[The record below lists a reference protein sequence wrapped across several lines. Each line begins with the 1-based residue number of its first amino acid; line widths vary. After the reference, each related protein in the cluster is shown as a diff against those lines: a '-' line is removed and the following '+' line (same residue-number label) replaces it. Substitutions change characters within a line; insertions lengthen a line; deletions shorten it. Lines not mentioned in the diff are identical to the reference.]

1 MRKNLLLLPI
11 LLLILMPALADAP
24 GEVPIAVRFA
34 DWILAKWPDPTTLT
48 TKGWEYNNGII
59 LHGISKVYEKNRD
72 PRYLAYIKRFVDAY
86 VAEDG
91 TVNLGPE
98 YNIDTIQP
106 SILLLFLHRETGD
119 DRYRKAAE
127 NVRRAFDT
135 FPKNAEGGFWHKKRY
150 PDEVWLDGI
159 YMGEPFLVQYGHM
172 FGNDPACF
180 DTAVFQVTLAARH
193 TQDPQTGLLRHAWD
207 CDRNAAWADPQTGL
221 SPEVWSRG
229 MGWFAMALVDILRYL
244 PAEHQGRQEFLTI
257 FGKLAAGVK
266 ATQDPTSGLW
276 YQVVDKGSQPDNW
289 HETSG
294 SGMFVYAL
302 KAGID
307 AGYLEKDYRE
317 VVNKAWDGLKS
328 KVSFGA
334 DGAPI
339 ISDAV
344 EGMGAQVSY
353 ANYVNKKRLQ
363 NSPHGLCAILMA
375 GSEMEMSGPRRQRTR
390 ESGDHR

>member
-1 MRKNLLLLPI
+1 MRNHLLFC
-11 LLLILMPALADAP
+11 LILSLLAAPAVFGAP
-24 GEVPIAVRFA
+24 AEQPIAVKFA
-34 DWILAKWPDPTTLT
+34 DWIIATWPDPTTLT

-86 VAEDG
+86 VGEDG

-106 SILLLFLHRETGD
+106 SILLLFLYQETGGEK
-119 DRYRKAAE
+119 YRKAAE
-127 NVRRAFDT
+127 YVRRAFDS
-135 FPKNAEGGFWHKKRY
+135 FPKNAEGGFWHKKKY
-150 PDEVWLDGI
+150 PDEMWLDGI
-159 YMGEPFLVQYGHM
+159 YMGEPFLVRYGRM

-193 TQDPQTGLLRHAWD
+193 TQDPATGLLRHAWD

-229 MGWFAMALVDILRYL
+229 MGWFAMALVDILNDLR
-244 PAEHQGRQEFLTI
+244 ADHQGRQELLTTLQ
-257 FGKLAAGVK
+257 KLAVGLK
-266 ATQDPTSGLW
+266 QTQDRASGLW
-276 YQVVDKGSQPDNW
+276 YQVVDKGNLPDNW

-294 SGMFVYAL
+294 SGMFVYAI
-302 KAGID
+302 KAGMD
-307 AGYLEKDYRE
+307 AGYLPRDYRE
-317 VVNKAWDGLKS
+317 VANKAWTGLQT

-334 DGAPI
+334 DGAPV

-344 EGMGAQVSY
+344 EGMGVQTDY
-353 ANYVNKKRLQ
+353 ANYVSRKRLQ
-363 NSPHGLCAILMA
+363 NSPHGLCAIMMA
-375 GSEMEMSGPRRQRTR
+375 GSQMEMPASRRPRST
-390 ESGDHR
+390 E

>member
-1 MRKNLLLLPI
+1 MRKNLLLSPI
-11 LLLILMPALADAP
+11 LLLLVAPVLLGAPAEP
-24 GEVPIAVRFA
+24 PIAVRFA
-34 DWILAKWPDPTTLT
+34 DWILATWPDPTTLT

-72 PRYLAYIKRFVDAY
+72 PRYLAYIKRFVDAH

-106 SILLLFLHRETGD
+106 SILLLFLYQETGG

-127 NVRRAFDT
+127 YVRRAFDS
-135 FPKNAEGGFWHKKRY
+135 FPKNSEGGFWHKKKY
-150 PDEVWLDGI
+150 PDEMWLDGI
-159 YMGEPFLVQYGHM
+159 YMGEPFLVKYGHM

-180 DTAVFQVTLAARH
+180 DTAVFQLTLAARR
-193 TQDPQTGLLRHAWD
+193 TQDPVTGLLRHAWD
-207 CDRNAAWADPQTGL
+207 CDRNAAWADPQTGV

-229 MGWFAMALVDILRYL
+229 MGWFAMALVDILKYL
-244 PAEHQGRQEFLTI
+244 PADHPGREDFLTI
-257 FGKLAAGVK
+257 LRKVAAGVK
-266 ATQDPTSGLW
+266 ATQDPATGLW

-294 SGMFVYAL
+294 SAMFVYAL
-302 KAGID
+302 KSGMD
-307 AGYLEKDYRE
+307 AGYLPRDYRE
-317 VVNKAWDGLKS
+317 VVNKAWGGLKS

-334 DGAPI
+334 DGAPV

-344 EGMGAQVSY
+344 EGMGVQVSY

-375 GSEMEMSGPRRQRTR
+375 GSEMEMSAPRHPRSR
-390 ESGDHR
+390 E

>member
-1 MRKNLLLLPI
+1 MRKNLLLSPI
-11 LLLILMPALADAP
+11 LLLLVAPALLGAP
-24 GEVPIAVRFA
+24 AEPPIAVRFA
-34 DWILAKWPDPTTLT
+34 DWILATWPDPTTLT

-106 SILLLFLHRETGD
+106 SILLLFLYQETGG

-127 NVRRAFDT
+127 YVRRAFDS
-135 FPKNAEGGFWHKKRY
+135 FPKNSEGGFWHKKKY
-150 PDEVWLDGI
+150 PDEMWLDGI
-159 YMGEPFLVQYGHM
+159 YMGEPFLVKYGHM

-180 DTAVFQVTLAARH
+180 DTAVFQLTLAARH
-193 TQDPQTGLLRHAWD
+193 TQDPVTGLLRHAWD
-207 CDRNAAWADPQTGL
+207 CDRNAAWADPQTGV

-229 MGWFAMALVDILRYL
+229 MGWFAMALVDILKYL
-244 PAEHQGRQEFLTI
+244 PADHPGREDFLTI
-257 FGKLAAGVK
+257 LQKVAAGVK
-266 ATQDPTSGLW
+266 ATQDPATGLW

-294 SGMFVYAL
+294 SAMFVYAL
-302 KAGID
+302 KAGMD
-307 AGYLEKDYRE
+307 AGYLPRDYRE
-317 VVNKAWDGLKS
+317 VVNKAWGGLKS

-334 DGAPI
+334 DGAPVV
-339 ISDAV
+339 SDAV
-344 EGMGAQVSY
+344 EGMGVQVSY

-375 GSEMEMSGPRRQRTR
+375 GSEMEMSTPRHPRSR
-390 ESGDHR
+390 E

>member
-1 MRKNLLLLPI
+1 MRKNLLLSPI
-11 LLLILMPALADAP
+11 LLLLVAPALLGAP
-24 GEVPIAVRFA
+24 AEAPIAVRFA
-34 DWILAKWPDPTTLT
+34 DWILATWPDPTTLT

-59 LHGISKVYEKNRD
+59 LHGISKVYEENRD

-106 SILLLFLHRETGD
+106 SILLLFLYQETGG
-119 DRYRKAAE
+119 DRYRKGAE
-127 NVRRAFDT
+127 YVRRAFDS
-135 FPKNAEGGFWHKKRY
+135 FPKNSEGGFWHKKKY
-150 PDEVWLDGI
+150 PDEMWLDGI
-159 YMGEPFLVQYGHM
+159 YMGEPFLVKYGRM

-180 DTAVFQVTLAARH
+180 DTAVFQLTLAARH
-193 TQDPQTGLLRHAWD
+193 TQDPVTGLLRHAWD
-207 CDRNAAWADPQTGL
+207 CDRNAAWADPQTGV

-229 MGWFAMALVDILRYL
+229 MGWFAMALVDILKYL
-244 PAEHQGRQEFLTI
+244 PADHPGRQEFLTI
-257 FGKLAAGVK
+257 LRKLAAGVK
-266 ATQDPTSGLW
+266 ATQDPATGLW

-294 SGMFVYAL
+294 SAMFIYAI
-302 KAGID
+302 KAGMD
-307 AGYLEKDYRE
+307 AGYLPRDYRE
-317 VVNKAWDGLKS
+317 VVNKAWGGLKS

-334 DGAPI
+334 DGAPV

-344 EGMGAQVSY
+344 EGMGVQVNY

-375 GSEMEMSGPRRQRTR
+375 GSEMEMSAPRRPRSR
-390 ESGDHR
+390 E